1 MSAGLELLKLPAVQI
16 SAGAAVAIGLTI
28 TAMRIFRKGVS
39 VEELERQ
46 RRLLVNQRGRI
57 GDGLISDICDGT
69 IFFNYSIH
77 GVDYQATQSVEAL
90 GELIPMEPQ
99 RIIGPVMLK
108 YLPRNPANSIVVCEK
123 WSGLRKPPSL

>member
-16 SAGAAVAIGLTI
+16 SAGAAVAIALTI
-28 TAMRIFRKGVS
+28 TAMRIFRKGAS

-57 GDGLISDICDGT
+57 GDGLISDIRDGT
-69 IFFNYSIH
+69 IFFSYSIH
-77 GVDYQATQSVEAL
+77 GVDYQATQSVESL

-123 WSGLRKPPSL
+123 WSGLRKPPS